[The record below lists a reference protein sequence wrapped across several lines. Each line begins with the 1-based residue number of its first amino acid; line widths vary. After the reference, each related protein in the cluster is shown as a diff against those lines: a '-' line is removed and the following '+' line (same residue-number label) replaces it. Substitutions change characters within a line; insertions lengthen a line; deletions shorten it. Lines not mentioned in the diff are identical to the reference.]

1 MPLQLRTD
9 EGHVTSA
16 LQALSSA
23 VQPRALWVAAHHYEL
38 APSMDSGWAHLL
50 QALST
55 SLGVHDDDAR
65 TRRSA
70 CDTRPPLSPPWVFC

>member
-1 MPLQLRTD
+1 MAS
-9 EGHVTSA
+9 V

-23 VQPRALWVAAHHYEL
+23 VQPRALWVAAHHFEL

-70 CDTRPPLSPPWVFC
+70 CNFMPPLSPPWAFS